1 MSQPPPKK
9 NEHPAVWDVVI
20 KNQLE
25 NPYNSFVQ
33 EFVVPDMQKRHL
45 KGLETY
51 GVALQP
57 HNGRD
62 ALTDAYEEALDLLA
76 YTTQLDMERGGYL
89 TLIDEITK
97 IVVSL
102 RADIYHRDKA

>member
-9 NEHPAVWDVVI
+9 NEHPSVWETI
-20 KNQLE
+20 IEKEMQ
-25 NPYNSFVQ
+25 NPYNSFAQ
-33 EFVVPDMQKRHL
+33 EFVVPDMRKRHE

-76 YTTQLDMERGGYL
+76 YVTQLEMERGGYL

-97 IVVSL
+97 MVVSL